1 MFHAAGVKPDQRGL
15 IMRKMGL
22 VLALLSTVSMTVLP
36 VAPSFAA
43 APQDS
48 KQQQFIRHAE
58 RGDIVVL
65 SPTQMSALEQSNPS
79 LHAKLL
85 AANKTGKVP
94 HLTKAEKALVRSLT
108 QQNMGDIKAGWA
120 AGWIVVAIVG
130 GVLLVWLWQPVVC
143 KTFTWAWFCPAPIL
157 VTKG

>member
-1 MFHAAGVKPDQRGL
+1 
-15 IMRKMGL
+15 
-22 VLALLSTVSMTVLP
+22 MTILP

-43 APQDS
+43 SPAPETS
-48 KQQQFIRHAE
+48 QQALIRHAA

-65 SPTQMSALEQSNPS
+65 SPAQMSALEQSNPS

-85 AANKTGKVP
+85 AAHNTGKVP

-108 QQNMGDIKAGWA
+108 QANMGDIKAGWA
-120 AGWIVVAIVG
+120 AGWVIVAVVG
-130 GVLLVWLWQPVVC
+130 GVLLVLFWQPWVC
-143 KTFTWAWFCPAPIL
+143 HTWTWAWGCAPPVV

>member
-1 MFHAAGVKPDQRGL
+1 
-15 IMRKMGL
+15 
-22 VLALLSTVSMTVLP
+22 MTVLP

-43 APQDS
+43 SSPPEGS
-48 KQQQFIRHAE
+48 QQAFVRHAA

-65 SPTQMSALEQSNPS
+65 SPSQMSALEQSNPS

-85 AANKTGKVP
+85 AAHKAGKVP

-108 QQNMGDIKAGWA
+108 QQNMADIKAGWA
-120 AGWIVVAIVG
+120 TGWIVVAIVG

-143 KTFTWAWFCPAPIL
+143 KAFTWAWFCPPPVL